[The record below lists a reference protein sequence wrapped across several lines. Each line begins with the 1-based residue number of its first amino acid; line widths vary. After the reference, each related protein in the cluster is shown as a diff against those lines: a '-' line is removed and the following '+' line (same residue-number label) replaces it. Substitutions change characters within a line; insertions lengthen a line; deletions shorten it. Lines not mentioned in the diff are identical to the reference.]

1 MTPVYILIGL
11 TIIYAVIKFSRRPK
25 GDNPDSNEISQDKIK
40 YNQYTCLYNSLVL
53 FAATPEYLKS
63 LSGPVFAPIFELETD
78 FDYAFGDFMFEQN
91 FKNGSVQE
99 SLRQELLKF
108 KAKVDITEPAIWTI
122 EEIEKNPIWQDIRN
136 DANILLDKLGEKR
149 REYDFGNTTIVKAD
163 T

>member
-1 MTPVYILIGL
+1 M
-11 TIIYAVIKFSRRPK
+11 
-25 GDNPDSNEISQDKIK
+25 
-40 YNQYTCLYNSLVL
+40 
-53 FAATPEYLKS
+53 
-63 LSGPVFAPIFELETD
+63 FAPIFELETA